1 MAGLADLFGH
11 MNDTERL
18 HLNIYRD
25 WGGLNSHNSWW
36 DHHDTAEMV
45 DIESLFPDL
54 RFLDYEIN
62 PVINNSFTNDAGID
76 GSSWQYN
83 SAGQSTLTLHFWLHF
98 DSYYDFLDKKRDIQ
112 NYFTSK
118 AAFELSFS
126 NHPIIHARC
135 YTSKCDMTLKDQGT
149 HDLLFDVEMIN
160 ALGLW
165 FTNKTSLL
173 QKRWKS
179 SWLYDLHMAV
189 GVSHPDWSLKP
200 GSNNIYIP
208 EGVRIQMTNP
218 NMELGIKIYGASGSV
233 SINNETTGTELSAKG
248 DGVTGNLTW
257 YNLNLKNSAGEPIN
271 QYSNSRDFWLDPGV
285 NKITLTGAA
294 GGYVDTRFFFAAP

>member
-1 MAGLADLFGH
+1 MAGLADIFGH
-11 MNDTERL
+11 VNDNQRI

-36 DHHDTAEMV
+36 DTHDTAQMEDV
-45 DIESLFPDL
+45 ESLFPDL
-54 RFLDYEIN
+54 RFLDYDIN
-62 PVINNSFTNDAGID
+62 PVINNTFTNDAGID

-98 DSYYDFLDKKRDIQ
+98 DTYYDFLDKKRDIQ

-126 NHPIIHARC
+126 NHDIIHARC
-135 YTSKCDMTLKDQGT
+135 YTSKCDMSLKEKGT

-165 FTNKTSLL
+165 FTNRTSFL
-173 QKRWKS
+173 QKNWKS
-179 SWLYDLHMAV
+179 EWMYDLHMAV
-189 GVSHPDWSLKP
+189 GVSHPDWSLNA
-200 GSNNIYIP
+200 GTTNIYIP

-233 SINNETTGTELSAKG
+233 SIKNETTGTELSAAG

-257 YNLNLKNSAGEPIN
+257 YNLNLQNSDGEPIN
-271 QYSNSRDFWLDPGV
+271 QYSNSRDFWIDPGL
-285 NKITLTGAA
+285 NKITLTGAS